1 MKNLE
6 KIKFHTE
13 RLLKRNSS
21 LLVISTVIATL
32 LFITVNQAGN
42 PIWLDVFKT
51 TEYIQSVPITV
62 EYDKEEFVVSGIPSA
77 IPVTITGSEND
88 VRSEMNKVGALF
100 GTITINHKTP
110 GEYSISSSEIK
121 FNTLSSVSVTPSTPE
136 FNVKV
141 QRKIHNTMPVDISYI
156 NGGTSDAGYLLKTPI
171 LSESVVTITGGND
184 DIESVVAVIG
194 FVDLSELKPNEEA
207 LTQDFTVSLVPYN
220 KSGSVVNNIQI
231 DPVTIIVTQP
241 YELSSVILPISYE
254 FINNETGKY
263 VSSICD
269 VKSDVECDDRTT
281 PTVKVYGNSEKI
293 SQLENIKYKVD
304 LQDFKTLEGE
314 VKGTPILDTG
324 VYVLGEYEKTYNI
337 KIEEGETKVIT
348 GVQPRVS
355 SLDSTFQAK
364 AINSDDAIIDVEV
377 TGAKSIINE
386 LTANDIVLSIDL
398 SSATKA
404 GIITVPIQV
413 KKNKNFDYKL
423 SVELITIEIIEVTN
437 E

>member
-6 KIKFHTE
+6 KIKFYTE

-21 LLVISTVIATL
+21 LMVISAVIATL

-42 PIWLDVFKT
+42 PIWLDFFKT

-62 EYDKEEFVVSGIPSA
+62 EYNKEEFVVSGIPSA

-88 VRSEMNKVGALF
+88 VRSEMNKIDALF
-100 GTITINHKTP
+100 GTIAINHKTP

-121 FNTLSSVSVTPSTPE
+121 FNTLSSVSVIPSTPE
-136 FNVKV
+136 FNVKI
-141 QRKIHNTMPVDISYI
+141 QRKIQTDKPVDISYI
-156 NGGTSDAGYLLKTPI
+156 NGGLSDAGYLLKTPT
-171 LSESVVTITGGND
+171 LSETSVTIMGGND

-194 FVDLSELKPNEEA
+194 FVDLSELKPDEET

-220 KSGSVVNNIQI
+220 ESGGVVNNIQI
-231 DPVTIIVTQP
+231 TPVTIIVTQP
-241 YELSSVILPISYE
+241 YELASVVLPISYE

-269 VKSDVECDDRTT
+269 VKSEVECDDRTT

-293 SQLENIKYKVD
+293 SQLESIKYKVN

-337 KIEEGETKVIT
+337 KIEEGETKTIT

-355 SLDSTFQAK
+355 SLDGTFQAK
-364 AINSDDAIIDVEV
+364 AINSEDAIVDVEV
-377 TGAKSIINE
+377 TGAKSIIDE
-386 LTANDIVLSIDL
+386 LTANDIVLSLDL
-398 SSATKA
+398 SSATKP
-404 GIITVPIQV
+404 GTITVPIQV

-437 E
+437 D